1 MWQRPDSAFA
11 LLIDFAASPE
21 ADSLDEFDLHYFH
34 LLLSELLY
42 KNDYQQTNRKD
53 LLRAVAYFDSLTLS
67 LNDKNR
73 TRRPHRGLDPRS
85 PVRSNDLVFL
95 TARAHY
101 INGVGYYE
109 QDSVVEACKEYL
121 KALET
126 MEGHIEEK
134 ELVGNKAKLMALTYT
149 HLTELFSDQY
159 LHEQAIYF
167 AKLSL
172 QHYNKHQAL
181 PWHMAWVL
189 EEIGTHYDIMGQ
201 LDSAYSYYQKAA
213 AQIKDNNLLIYR
225 DIAARKALLAYEMER
240 LPANPLE
247 QLNKLLAQ
255 AESKQEYLTRC
266 ALIGEIYYHEK
277 QFDSAQT
284 YLDRVFKETDNQ
296 NLKRQEAKLLIDI
309 CKAQGKEAEIFD
321 YAEFIAPFAT
331 IDEDNST
338 TKTQLAELYK
348 TFIQEKLERQH
359 HKEAGKH
366 FKYVLAVIT
375 VMLIVILAIS
385 LLYHNNKKHKQHL
398 ETLIES
404 ERKAH
409 KIQQEALSGKLKK
422 NNEVLRLRKEE
433 TENLRRELKM
443 QQKQKDWGGMDEF
456 LNEDICRTI
465 MDLFQGKEI
474 KREAKRDDYPE
485 LHLSIPQLSQLN
497 IAVEKHFNGF
507 GMMLTDLFPKI
518 SHVEMSQCQL
528 YLLNLEDVQIA
539 ALLNCD
545 YSTIKKRSGKLRKV
559 FGTEKELQFFIR
571 GFVL

>member
-1 MWQRPDSAFA
+1 M
-11 LLIDFAASPE
+11 
-21 ADSLDEFDLHYFH
+21 
-34 LLLSELLY
+34 
-42 KNDYQQTNRKD
+42 
-53 LLRAVAYFDSLTLS
+53 
-67 LNDKNR
+67 
-73 TRRPHRGLDPRS
+73 
-85 PVRSNDLVFL
+85 
-95 TARAHY
+95 
-101 INGVGYYE
+101 
-109 QDSVVEACKEYL
+109 
-121 KALET
+121 
-126 MEGHIEEK
+126 
-134 ELVGNKAKLMALTYT
+134 
-149 HLTELFSDQY
+149 
-159 LHEQAIYF
+159 
-167 AKLSL
+167 
-172 QHYNKHQAL
+172 
-181 PWHMAWVL
+181 
-189 EEIGTHYDIMGQ
+189 HYDIMGQ
-201 LDSAYSYYQKAA
+201 LDSAYSYYQNAA
-213 AQIKDNNLLIYR
+213 AQLKDDKLLIYR
-225 DIAARKALLAYEMER
+225 DIAARKALLAYKREK

-247 QLNKLLAQ
+247 HLNKLLAQ
-255 AESKQEYLTRC
+255 AESKKEYLTRC
-266 ALIGEIYYHEK
+266 ALVGEIYYQEK
-277 QFDSAQT
+277 QFDSAQA

-296 NLKRQEAKLLIDI
+296 NLKRQAAKLLIDI

-338 TKTQLAELYK
+338 TKTQLTELYK
-348 TFIQEKLERQH
+348 TFFQEKLERQH